1 MIADGTEVTASYTFR
16 DEAGTLI
23 DSSDERGAMVFVQ
36 GRGTVLRGI
45 ENAVVGRGVGDRI
58 HVELPPEQAFGPHR
72 AELVFEAARAN
83 LPPDIVIEPGTEL
96 LSGMGDRPKFRLRV
110 IKSTENGALL
120 DGNHPLAGKT
130 LIVDLVI
137 MNIAPQT

>member
-1 MIADGTEVTASYTFR
+1 MITDGTEVTASYTFR
-16 DEAGTLI
+16 DEVGNLI
-23 DSSDERGAMVFVQ
+23 DSSDESGAMVFVQ
-36 GRGTVLRGI
+36 GRGTVLRGV
-45 ENAVVGRGVGDRI
+45 ENAVAGRGVGDRI

-110 IKSTENGALL
+110 IEPTENGALL